1 MQNYARKAHLKIG
14 AVVPLYQLGSYI
26 KATSN
31 LFDNFSTSE
40 FELVLKEKTVFVL
53 NCFSFLLQVS

>member
-31 LFDNFSTSE
+31 LFDKFSTPE
-40 FELVLKEKTVFVL
+40 FDLVLKEKTV
-53 NCFSFLLQVS
+53 